1 MEEIKNKLEEYLVI
15 RHKLNLRNLSLSNE
29 EAESLISKKLGLSF
43 FFQNIEITNEQIS
56 EKKEALINNLT
67 NLKDSIEKLSRTN
80 PNEGLSRS
88 QFFGNG
94 GIELF
99 KRLCRDMLHIICS
112 KYNGGFGYVDLKITQ
127 NVNDLISYDSFINFL
142 NLEIRILS
150 NYECEDFYSF
160 VQYYTDF
167 ENRILS
173 NFTL

>member
-1 MEEIKNKLEEYLVI
+1 MEEIRNKLDEYLVI
-15 RHKLNLRNLSLSNE
+15 RNRLNVINLNLSNE
-29 EAESLISKKLGLSF
+29 EAENLNSKILGLRHL
-43 FFQNIEITNEQIS
+43 FQNKDISNEQVL